1 VSVTDAGDGAGVWQ
15 VSIDRHGGSPA
26 GADASVPGEL
36 TVPAAGAVLLPVTLT
51 IAARSPEGD
60 AAGYVVLT
68 QGARTRRV
76 PYWAHVERP
85 RLATA
90 TARLLLHPGIVLGTT
105 RGQPDRVERY
115 RYPAYTGALGLPVRW
130 KGGEALY
137 RFHLAKR
144 AINVGITIEPIA
156 GGAMRP
162 LLMRGGLDE
171 NRIAGESGL
180 PIDVGPSLT
189 DDPVPATGIYWAPP
203 GDYAVAVDS
212 ARRRGGAFRLRFW
225 INDVTPPAL
234 GRLRVSADAR
244 TLRIPVTDAGSGVD
258 PRYLDCA
265 LVQEGSSLD
274 HPCHP
279 DWNASK
285 GIASIAVGR
294 LRAGRYALAVRAG
307 DYAESRDALAIA
319 ISPQHVRTHVIGLLV
334 DARGAIRVAAAP
346 GAASFDARRQ
356 VDGA

>member
-1 VSVTDAGDGAGVWQ
+1 V
-15 VSIDRHGGSPA
+15 R
-26 GADASVPGEL
+26 
-36 TVPAAGAVLLPVTLT
+36 
-51 IAARSPEGD
+51 
-60 AAGYVVLT
+60 
-68 QGARTRRV
+68 
-76 PYWAHVERP
+76 
-85 RLATA
+85 
-90 TARLLLHPGIVLGTT
+90 GTT

-144 AINVGITIEPIA
+144 AVNA
-156 GGAMRP
+156 GVTVESLGSGGVRP
-162 LLMRGGLDE
+162 FLMHGGLDE

-189 DDPVPATGIYWAPP
+189 DDPVPATGLYWAPP
-203 GDYAVAVDS
+203 GDYAVAIDS
-212 ARRRGGAFRLRFW
+212 AQRRGGSFRLRFW

-234 GRLRVSADAR
+234 GRLRVSGDAR

-258 PRYLDCA
+258 PRYLECA
-265 LVQEGSSLD
+265 LVAQGSSQD
-274 HPCHP
+274 RQCRP
-279 DWNASK
+279 DWNARK

-319 ISPQHVRTHVIGLLV
+319 LSPQHVRTRVIGLQV
-334 DARGAIRVAAAP
+334 DARGAIRVAPAP
-346 GAASFDARRQ
+346 GEAAFAARRR
-356 VDGA
+356 VDDA